1 MNCTVLCL
9 LSDPSHLNIIKTN
22 LHDLIDWQR
31 LGHEIQMDDSFL
43 DSIER
48 DKGSDT
54 AKCKVAML
62 LAWLQS
68 GRATK
73 SSLVT
78 ALGIIGED
86 AIAARFE

>member
-1 MNCTVLCL
+1 MNCSLPCP
-9 LSDPSHLNIIKTN
+9 LSDPSHLNIIKAN
-22 LHDLIDWQR
+22 LHDLTDWQR
-31 LGHEIQMDDSFL
+31 LGHEIEMDDSFL
-43 DSIER
+43 DNIER
-48 DKGSDT
+48 DKDGDT
-54 AKCKVAML
+54 EKCKVAML

-86 AIAARFE
+86 AIAAKFE